1 MKRLLLSLAGGIICA
16 IICYL
21 GRKSLIEGITTSDLI
36 ASSFGNRILIGLVI
50 GISSFRIHYLL
61 NGIIIGFLVSLS
73 YSIAMLVS
81 NNIEG
86 FISYTIAG
94 TLFGLLIELYVTKW
108 GKAPIA

>member
-21 GRKSLIEGITTSDLI
+21 GRKSLIQGITTSDLI

-94 TLFGLLIELYVTKW
+94 AIFGLLIELYVTKW
-108 GKAPIA
+108 CKAPVE